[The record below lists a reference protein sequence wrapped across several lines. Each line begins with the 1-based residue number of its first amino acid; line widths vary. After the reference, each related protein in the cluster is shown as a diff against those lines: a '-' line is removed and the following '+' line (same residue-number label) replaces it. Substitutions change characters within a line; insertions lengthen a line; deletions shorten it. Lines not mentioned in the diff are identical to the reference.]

1 MSIAKVNKS
10 LDQWFDIHFG
20 DTSFDGNAFIGCRK
34 KDGFRTLGIKRL
46 TKLRSY
52 AKLFRASKRND
63 YYITANTVKG
73 VKRRSDEL
81 FGLQNIVIDV
91 DCHDDSYD
99 TQALLQA
106 FIWRI
111 KRDLWDCDVIPT
123 PNSIVYTGRGVQ
135 LWWALVP
142 CYGGKEYDISLYHN
156 FKIKNTL
163 INHIENMI
171 DEYSE
176 ELEGLST
183 DRQASTNPVGYF
195 RMPLTYNTKAKRY
208 GSLSILHT
216 ERHDQRKLTLI
227 EDPEVEVST
236 VTKNGKHIP
245 MLESDRV
252 VLKNYHSL
260 GVRRVMQLINLRN
273 FRDAKIGKEMRN
285 NFNFSVYNALRMHFN
300 HDDAMDRLRHFNN
313 GFKQPMTERELESC
327 IWSAKARGGYKYS
340 NVKLIELL
348 GITPEEQQAI
358 GMFAFVGKHRT
369 KPNASRDAV
378 RKALKRDRN
387 YQIVKLVSEGVT
399 QVEVARILGIGKN
412 TVNRV
417 WKKVKATAE
426 NLSVIIEKN
435 VPNTD
440 HQKGSIYGYCLPS
453 LGFSDAPIFRGLFV
467 APSKNSS

>member
-1 MSIAKVNKS
+1 MSIRQVNKS

-20 DTSFDGNAFIGCRK
+20 DTSFNGNAFIGCRK
-34 KDGFRTLGIKRL
+34 KDGFRTLGIKPL
-46 TKLRSY
+46 TKLQSY
-52 AKLFRASKRND
+52 TKLFRASKRND

-73 VKRRSDEL
+73 RHRRSDEL

-91 DCHDDSYD
+91 DCHDDNYD

-142 CYGGKEYDISLYHN
+142 CYGGKEYDVSLYYN
-156 FKIKNTL
+156 GKIKNTL
-163 INHIENMI
+163 INHIENII

-176 ELEGLST
+176 ELEGLSV
-183 DRQASTNPVGYF
+183 DRGASTNPVGYF

-208 GSLSILHT
+208 GSLTILHS
-216 ERHDQRKLTLI
+216 EKYDQRKLALI
-227 EDPEVEVST
+227 EDPEVEVPP
-236 VTKNGKHIP
+236 VMKYGKHIP
-245 MLESDRV
+245 MLESDRN

-260 GVRRVMQLINLRN
+260 GVRRVMQIINLRN
-273 FRDAKIGKEMRN
+273 FRNNKVGKETRN
-285 NFNFSVYNALRMHFN
+285 DFNFSVYNALRMNFDHEE
-300 HDDAMDRLRHFNN
+300 AMERLRYFNN

-327 IWSAKARGGYKYS
+327 ICSAKEKGGYKYS
-340 NVKLIELL
+340 NIKLIELL
-348 GITPEEQQAI
+348 EITPEEQQAI
-358 GMFAFVGKHRT
+358 GLFAFIGKHKT

-378 RKALKRDRN
+378 RKALKHDRN
-387 YQIVKLVSEGVT
+387 HKIVKLIGEGVT

-417 WKKVKATAE
+417 WAKIKKTAE
-426 NLSVIIEKN
+426 NLNVIIEKN
-435 VPNTD
+435 VPQDD
-440 HQKGSIYGYCLPS
+440 HQKGSIYGYCPP
-453 LGFSDAPIFRGLFV
+453 LGISDAPIFEGLFD
-467 APSKNSS
+467 APTKNSS